1 MVSCISLTEN
11 MSPLSVSTS
20 MPNSNVLGISETLG
34 NQELYSTQTIRCH
47 QTVLLMQ
54 KNNTTIKN
62 SIIWHRDFKLPGA
75 KKNIC
80 C

>member
-62 SIIWHRDFKLPGA
+62 SII
-75 KKNIC
+75 
-80 C
+80 

>member
-34 NQELYSTQTIRCH
+34 NQELYSTQ
-47 QTVLLMQ
+47 Q
-54 KNNTTIKN
+54 
-62 SIIWHRDFKLPGA
+62 
-75 KKNIC
+75 
-80 C
+80 

>member
-1 MVSCISLTEN
+1 

-54 KNNTTIKN
+54 KNNTTIN
-62 SIIWHRDFKLPGA
+62 FFIIWHREFKLPGA
-75 KKNIC
+75 KKTSAVNSAF
-80 C
+80 